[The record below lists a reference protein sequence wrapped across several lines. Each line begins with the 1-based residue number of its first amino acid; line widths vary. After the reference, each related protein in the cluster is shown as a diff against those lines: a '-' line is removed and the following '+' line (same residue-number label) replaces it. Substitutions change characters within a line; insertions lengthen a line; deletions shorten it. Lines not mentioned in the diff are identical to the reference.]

1 MSTKKTADKKPI
13 TVMVPESLAR
23 KAKIMAELEGKSL
36 SELVEE
42 NLATLVKRRLPKLLD
57 GIMDPET
64 VVEEVPVAA
73 E

>member
-1 MSTKKTADKKPI
+1 MSKKPIDKKPI

-23 KAKIMAELEGKSL
+23 KAKVMAELEGRSL

-42 NLATLVKRRLPKLLD
+42 NLEALVKRRLPKLLAS
-57 GIMDPET
+57 ITDPEA
-64 VVEEVPVAA
+64 VEVPVAA